1 MCLGVLASFPAS
13 PARVGE
19 AVWGGGGRGLA
30 FMTAPGPDGQER
42 LAPSFVTC
50 LHFWDLTWPG
60 CPTPDE
66 ARRTGAAAVVVVVVV
81 VGGGAAKTNKRRQK
95 HNMLVNKRIRRAGQ
109 GEIAFPAGVT

>member
-66 ARRTGAAAVVVVVVV
+66 ARRTGAAAVVVVV
-81 VGGGAAKTNKRRQK
+81 GGWSCKNKQTQAETQHAREQKNQTCGAGRDC
-95 HNMLVNKRIRRAGQ
+95 
-109 GEIAFPAGVT
+109 FPSRGHLI